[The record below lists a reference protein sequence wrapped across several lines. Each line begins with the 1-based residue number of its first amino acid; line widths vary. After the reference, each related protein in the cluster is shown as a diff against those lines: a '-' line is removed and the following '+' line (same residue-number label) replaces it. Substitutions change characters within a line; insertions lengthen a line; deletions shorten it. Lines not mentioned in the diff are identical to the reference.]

1 MAEIKLYAR
10 PDGWHYHTARNCSML
25 AGGDFERLGYV
36 EITQKE
42 AKKRK
47 LKPCAC
53 ADKKHGFIR
62 SGGRAATEEEI
73 EKAILDRPLPESI
86 HFVIGGSAG
95 NPYDKSIRK
104 AK

>member
-1 MAEIKLYAR
+1 MAKTKLYAR
-10 PDGWHYHTARNCSML
+10 PEGWHYHTDRNCSML

-36 EITQKE
+36 EITLKE

-47 LKPCAC
+47 LRPCAC

-73 EKAILDRPLPESI
+73 EKVILDRPLPESI
-86 HFVIGGSAG
+86 HFVIGKRGD
-95 NPYDKSIRK
+95 NPYDKPTRK